1 MDEFLM
7 YVLVRNSK

>member
-7 YVLVRNSK
+7 CVLVRNSK